1 MCRCQPVMIGRVHR
15 RVQYFAGSHWE
26 GGLAWGSV
34 RSEKRKVKVL
44 SESESGDDN
53 KTVKI
58 HWESESGKLKS

>member
-1 MCRCQPVMIGRVHR
+1 MIGRVHR
-15 RVQYFAGSHWE
+15 RVQYFARSHWV

>member
-1 MCRCQPVMIGRVHR
+1 MCRIQHVTIGRVHR
-15 RVQYFAGSHWE
+15 RVQYFARSHWV

-58 HWESESGKLKS
+58 HWENESGKLKS

>member
-1 MCRCQPVMIGRVHR
+1 M
-15 RVQYFAGSHWE
+15 

-44 SESESGDDN
+44 SESESGDYN